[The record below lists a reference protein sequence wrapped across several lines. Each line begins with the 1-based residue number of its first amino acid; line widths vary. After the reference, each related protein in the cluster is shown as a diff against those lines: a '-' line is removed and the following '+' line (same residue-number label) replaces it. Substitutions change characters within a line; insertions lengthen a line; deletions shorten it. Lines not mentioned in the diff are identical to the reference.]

1 MSNTITLDIEERT
14 QGQNPRQIR
23 ANGNLPITIYGKG
36 MDSVSAQINTHEFK
50 HISRDNK
57 DAVYELKLGKKT
69 YKTVVQNLQIN
80 YGTTEELNVEFKV
93 I

>member
-1 MSNTITLDIEERT
+1 MSNTITLDIEERDKEK
-14 QGQNPRQIR
+14 NPRQLR
-23 ANGNLPITIYGKG
+23 SEGNLPITIYGKG
-36 MDSVSAQINTHEFK
+36 IDSISAQVNTHEFK
-50 HISRDNK
+50 HIYRDNK

-69 YKTVVQNLQIN
+69 YRTIVQNLQIN

>member
-36 MDSVSAQINTHEFK
+36 MDSVSAQINTHETFYQRVSL
-50 HISRDNK
+50 HDFI
-57 DAVYELKLGKKT
+57 V
-69 YKTVVQNLQIN
+69 
-80 YGTTEELNVEFKV
+80 
-93 I
+93 

>member
-1 MSNTITLDIEERT
+1 MADTIKLDIEERSE
-14 QGQNPRQIR
+14 GLNPRQIR

-36 MDSVSAQINTHEFK
+36 MDSVSAQLNTHEFK
-50 HISRDNK
+50 HIYRDNK
-57 DAVYELKLGKKT
+57 DAVYELTLGKKT

-80 YGTTEELNVEFKV
+80 YATAEEQNAEFKV